1 MTPKDEK
8 MRTIK
13 IMNLAKG
20 AITLVCFLL
29 SFGIGCEAAANSGAD
44 ELQRKIADIAL
55 LNHQLEDRMRQAE
68 AALEAVLNQQ
78 NSLADEV
85 HLLIKSFNIKSFDDT
100 RLNLRL
106 RNDLEL
112 LRTID
117 AYRRA
122 FEAKIRFYQTGRNK
136 LTYLQQLVEDDARMV
151 ATLSDFQIDALT
163 TQVSLVIN
171 QYLDDAHSIQID
183 LQNIDMASAQT
194 IWDAV
199 WSGKF

>member
-1 MTPKDEK
+1 M
-8 MRTIK
+8 
-13 IMNLAKG
+13 
-20 AITLVCFLL
+20 
-29 SFGIGCEAAANSGAD
+29 
-44 ELQRKIADIAL
+44 Q
-55 LNHQLEDRMRQAE
+55 QAE
-68 AALEAVLNQQ
+68 TALEAILKQQ
-78 NSLADEV
+78 AKLVDEI
-85 HLLIKSFNIKSFDDT
+85 HLLTKSLKIKSFEDT
-100 RLNLRL
+100 QANLRL

-122 FEAKIRFYQTGRNK
+122 FETKIRFYQTGQNK

-183 LQNIDMASAQT
+183 SQNIDMASPQI
-194 IWDAV
+194 IWDTLL
-199 WSGKF
+199 SGKF

>member
-1 MTPKDEK
+1 

-13 IMNLAKG
+13 ILNWAGG
-20 AITLVCFLL
+20 AIIIGYLL
-29 SFGIGCEAAANSGAD
+29 LGSGIWREAAANSNAD

-55 LNHQLEDRMRQAE
+55 LNQQLGDRMQQAE
-68 AALEAVLNQQ
+68 AALEAILKQQ
-78 NSLADEV
+78 TSLTDEI
-85 HLLIKSFNIKSFDDT
+85 HLLIKSFKIKSLDDAQAH
-100 RLNLRL
+100 LRL

-112 LRTID
+112 LRTVD

-122 FEAKIRFYQTGRNK
+122 FETKIRFYQTGQNK

-151 ATLSDFQIDALT
+151 ATLSDFHIDALT

-183 LQNIDMASAQT
+183 SQNIDMASTQI
-194 IWDAV
+194 IWDTLL
-199 WSGKF
+199 SGKF

>member
-1 MTPKDEK
+1 MRMIK
-8 MRTIK
+8 MMK
-13 IMNLAKG
+13 LAKG
-20 AITLVCFLL
+20 TITLISLLLL
-29 SFGIGCEAAANSGAD
+29 SLVIGRGAAADSSTD

-55 LNHQLEDRMRQAE
+55 LNQQLGDRMRQAE
-68 AALEAVLNQQ
+68 AALEAVLKQQ

-85 HLLIKSFNIKSFDDT
+85 HLLIKSFKIKSFEDT
-100 RLNLRL
+100 RSNLRL
-106 RNDLEL
+106 GNDLEL

-136 LTYLQQLVEDDARMV
+136 LTYLQQLVEDDSRMV

-183 LQNIDMASAQT
+183 SQNIDMVSAQT

>member
-1 MTPKDEK
+1 

-13 IMNLAKG
+13 ILNWAGG
-20 AITLVCFLL
+20 AIIIGYLL
-29 SFGIGCEAAANSGAD
+29 LGFGIWREAAANSNAD

-55 LNHQLEDRMRQAE
+55 LNQQLGDRMQQAE
-68 AALEAVLNQQ
+68 AALEAILKQQ
-78 NSLADEV
+78 TSLTDEI
-85 HLLIKSFNIKSFDDT
+85 HLLIKSFKIKSLGDAQAH
-100 RLNLRL
+100 LRL

-112 LRTID
+112 LRTVD

-122 FEAKIRFYQTGRNK
+122 FETKIRFYQTGQNK

-151 ATLSDFQIDALT
+151 ATLSDFHIDALT

-183 LQNIDMASAQT
+183 SQNIDMASTQI
-194 IWDAV
+194 IWDTLL
-199 WSGKF
+199 SGKF

>member
-1 MTPKDEK
+1 

-13 IMNLAKG
+13 ILNWAGG
-20 AITLVCFLL
+20 AIIIGYLL
-29 SFGIGCEAAANSGAD
+29 LGSGIWREAAANSNAD

-55 LNHQLEDRMRQAE
+55 LNQQLGDRMQQAE
-68 AALEAVLNQQ
+68 AALEAILKQQ
-78 NSLADEV
+78 TSLTDEI
-85 HLLIKSFNIKSFDDT
+85 HLLIKSFKIKSLDDAQAH
-100 RLNLRL
+100 LRL

-112 LRTID
+112 LRTVD

-122 FEAKIRFYQTGRNK
+122 FETKIRFYQTGQNK

-151 ATLSDFQIDALT
+151 ATLSDFHIDALT

-183 LQNIDMASAQT
+183 SQNIDMASTQI
-194 IWDAV
+194 IWDTLLR
-199 WSGKF
+199 GKF